1 MKIVYQGKEME
12 TATTT
17 VGGFLASIGVA
28 VDKVIVEYKGDILSA
43 EAAASAPVGVRVMIA
58 AAHQANAVC
67 ALLLEEEL

>member
-12 TATTT
+12 TSPTT

-43 EAAASAPVGVRVMIA
+43 EAAASAP
-58 AAHQANAVC
+58 
-67 ALLLEEEL
+67 LEEGAELNAFKVVAGG